1 MAFIGGAPA
10 PNGERAPA
18 KVTKRDVARAFGV
31 KGEAK
36 AELKLIL
43 KDLQAEGAVARG
55 RKALTVQG
63 RLPSLV
69 VADIVERDRDG
80 ELIARPAEWSGEAP
94 APRIVV
100 RRPRAKR
107 ERAPAPGL
115 GARVL
120 MRVEFDAAAGE
131 TAPAYSGRVIKIL
144 DKLKARAFA
153 VYRAAADGSGR
164 ALPVEKR
171 GAARE
176 YFVPRGHGRRGA

>member
-18 KVTKRDVARAFGV
+18 RVTKRDVARAFGV

-69 VADIVERDRDG
+69 VADIVERS
-80 ELIARPAEWSGEAP
+80 ELAP
-94 APRIVV
+94 MKMFTLLRIE
-100 RRPRAKR
+100 KT
-107 ERAPAPGL
+107 RAP
-115 GARVL
+115 
-120 MRVEFDAAAGE
+120 
-131 TAPAYSGRVIKIL
+131 
-144 DKLKARAFA
+144 
-153 VYRAAADGSGR
+153 
-164 ALPVEKR
+164 
-171 GAARE
+171 
-176 YFVPRGHGRRGA
+176 